1 MRSFT
6 LVVITMLFV
15 ATPCLAANE
24 LLNMATSQVAAPF
37 GIAVSTDPALKQAV
51 DFLLE
56 SQKAAQAK
64 KRRSNVHPGIQ
75 DKVVDRKDATEK
87 KRVLILG
94 GPEAFPM

>member
-1 MRSFT
+1 MRSFIA
-6 LVVITMLFV
+6 VVSGILFL
-15 ATPCLAANE
+15 ALPCLANE
-24 LLNMATSQVAAPF
+24 TASLVTTQAVVPF
-37 GIAVSTDPALKQAV
+37 GISASTDPALRQAV

-56 SQKAAQAK
+56 SQKAAQTK

-75 DKVVDRKDATEK
+75 DKVVDRKDSGDK